1 MRREDFEAAL
11 HRCLEEVR
19 RLQGGMP
26 PLPSSEGEREDDA
39 RWLGRLDDALRR
51 FFERLADMYPFFHER
66 YAGQMLKPPHEVA
79 QLGYISAMAWNPNN
93 HAFDGGPST
102 ARMEQEVVAAIAKL
116 YGWTDHLG
124 HLTGGGTIANLEA
137 LWVAR
142 EQRPNAAI
150 AASGSAHYTH
160 ARMAKLLRVPFV
172 AIETDGAGRLDPADL
187 ERKMSAHEIGV
198 VVATLGT
205 TGLGALDP
213 VDEIHAITSLRGA
226 WLHVDAAYG
235 GFHRLLADDSADGV
249 RSAPFLAASRADSLV
264 VDPHKHGLQPYGC
277 GGIVYR
283 DPSVAV
289 HYLHDS
295 PYTYFTTSERHLGE
309 ISLECSRSGAA
320 AAALWLTLLCFPL
333 DPRVGFGSILRR
345 SRRAALAFADL
356 VRETPELL
364 LVCEPELDIVVF
376 APRPGRPAA
385 SAVSRLSE
393 AVFHSAMN
401 DPEDPIFLS
410 KLRVDSSWLRARHPV
425 LEADEPTAVV
435 LRSCL
440 MKPEHERAVSSLH
453 ERILAQVTR
462 ASAEAL

>member
-1 MRREDFEAAL
+1 MRSEDFDAAL
-11 HRCLEEVR
+11 RHCLEEVR
-19 RLQGGMP
+19 RLQGRMP
-26 PLPSSEGEREDDA
+26 PLPTSTGEEEDDT
-39 RWLGRLDDALRR
+39 RWQGRLEEALRD
-51 FFERLADMYPFFHER
+51 FFARLADTYPFFHDR
-66 YAGQMLKPPHEVA
+66 YAGQMLKPPHALA

-102 ARMEQEVVAAIAKL
+102 ARMEQEAIAAIANL
-116 YGWTDHLG
+116 YGWTDPLG

-142 EQRPNAAI
+142 EQRPGAAI
-150 AASGSAHYTH
+150 AASESAHYTH

-172 AIETDGAGRLDPADL
+172 PIETDASGRLDPVDL
-187 ERKMSAHEIGV
+187 ERKMHARDIGV

-205 TGLGALDP
+205 TAIGALDP
-213 VDEIHAITSLRGA
+213 VDDIHPITAAHGA

-249 RSAPFLAASRADSLV
+249 RSGPFLAASLADSFV

-277 GGIVYR
+277 GSIVYR

-295 PYTYFTTSERHLGE
+295 PYTYFTTNERHLGE

-320 AAALWLTLLCFPL
+320 AAALWLTLRCFPL
-333 DPRVGFGSILRR
+333 ETHDGLGALLRC
-345 SRRAALAFADL
+345 SRRAALGFANL
-356 VRETPELL
+356 VRRTPELL

-376 APRPGRPAA
+376 APRPRRLTA
-385 SAVSRLSE
+385 SAMSRLSE
-393 AVFHSAMN
+393 AVFHSTMN
-401 DPEDPIFLS
+401 DEDDPIFLS
-410 KLRVDSSWLRARHPV
+410 KLRVDSAWLHARHPV
-425 LEADEPTAVV
+425 LEADEPSAIV

-440 MKPEHERAVSSLH
+440 MKPGHERVVSSLH
-453 ERILAQVTR
+453 ERIVTHAAR
-462 ASAEAL
+462 AGAEAE